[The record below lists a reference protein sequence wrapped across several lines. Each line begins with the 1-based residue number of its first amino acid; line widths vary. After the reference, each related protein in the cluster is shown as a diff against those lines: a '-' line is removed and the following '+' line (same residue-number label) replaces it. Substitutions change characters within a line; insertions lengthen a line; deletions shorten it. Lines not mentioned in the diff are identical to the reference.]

1 MYPLW
6 RPVGSYKRY
15 KKTCEKCQNN
25 CETDT
30 FPVTM
35 IGETFKINL
44 DFNNDQASKKSAML
58 YRTIYTKLKK
68 LKGTPMQI
76 WKSANIFVFTWKWY
90 VEDFTLKHL
99 LISEVCARKIC
110 EKFVYKYSEPTF

>member
-1 MYPLW
+1 MYPRW

-30 FPVTM
+30 FPVTV

-44 DFNNDQASKKSAML
+44 DFNNYQASKKSAML

-76 WKSANIFVFTWKWY
+76 
-90 VEDFTLKHL
+90 
-99 LISEVCARKIC
+99 
-110 EKFVYKYSEPTF
+110 